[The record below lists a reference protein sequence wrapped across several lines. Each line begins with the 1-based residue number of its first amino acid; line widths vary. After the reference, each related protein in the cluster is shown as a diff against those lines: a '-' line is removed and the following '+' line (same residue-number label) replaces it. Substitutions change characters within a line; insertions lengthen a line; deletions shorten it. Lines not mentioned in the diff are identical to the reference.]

1 MAKVFKALGNWLRA
15 KDEDAAKAIG
25 DPVRDGKFAIEDS
38 KKQIADFTQ
47 KIAKLV
53 ASNKR
58 MERERTDAEAEARKF
73 QTFAE
78 RAAADGAADDVRTA
92 LEQRAQAEQ
101 RLTTLDSEIENTS
114 QLIAQLRGQLNS
126 SRARVASAES
136 NLVRMSARMEGAK
149 VRQELA
155 KASSSFSTG
164 DSPLAALDNLER
176 EVETLETEAEAW
188 EELSTDPA
196 ADAQKSLEDK
206 YGAAGSSDVDDE
218 VAKLMAAAQK
228 KPLAP

>member
-1 MAKVFKALGNWLRA
+1 MAKVFKALGNWLRS

-38 KKQIADFTQ
+38 KKQIAEFTQ

-73 QTFAE
+73 HVFAE
-78 RAAADGAADDVRTA
+78 RAAADGAEEDVRTA

-114 QLIAQLRGQLNS
+114 QLIAQLRAQLNT
-126 SRARVASAES
+126 SRAKVAGAES

-206 YGAAGSSDVDDE
+206 YGAAGSTEVDDE

>member
-38 KKQIADFTQ
+38 KKQIAEFTQ

-58 MERERTDAEAEARKF
+58 MERERADTLAEAQKF

-78 RAAADGAADDVRTA
+78 RAAGDGNEDDVRTA
-92 LEQRAQAEQ
+92 LEHRAEAEQ
-101 RLTTLDSEIENTS
+101 RLGTLESEIENTS
-114 QLIAQLRGQLNS
+114 QLIAQLRGQLNN
-126 SRARVASAES
+126 SRAKVAGAES

-155 KASSSFSTG
+155 KASSSFDSG

-196 ADAQKSLEDK
+196 AEAQKSLEDK
-206 YGAAGSSDVDDE
+206 YGDAGTAEVNDE

-228 KPLAP
+228 KSLPS

>member
-1 MAKVFKALGNWLRA
+1 MAKVFKAFGNWLRA

-38 KKQIADFTQ
+38 KKQIAQFTQ

-58 MERERTDAEAEARKF
+58 MERERGDALAEAQKF

-78 RAAADGAADDVRTA
+78 RAAADGAEDDVRTA
-92 LEQRAQAEQ
+92 LEHRAEAEQ
-101 RLTTLDSEIENTS
+101 RLGTLESEIENTG
-114 QLIAQLRGQLNS
+114 QLIAQLRSQLNR
-126 SRARVASAES
+126 SRARVAGAES

-149 VRQELA
+149 VRKELA
-155 KASSSFSTG
+155 KASSSFDSG

-188 EELSTDPA
+188 EELAADPA
-196 ADAQKSLEDK
+196 AEAQKSLEDK
-206 YGAAGSSDVDDE
+206 YGAAGTGEVDDE
-218 VAKLMAAAQK
+218 VSKLMAAAQK
-228 KPLAP
+228 KALPS

>member
-15 KDEDAAKAIG
+15 KDEDAAKAMG
-25 DPVRDGKFAIEDS
+25 DPVRDGKLAIEDS
-38 KKQIADFTQ
+38 KKQIAEFTQ

-58 MERERTDAEAEARKF
+58 MERERSDALAEAQKF
-73 QTFAE
+73 QKFAE
-78 RAAADGAADDVRTA
+78 RAAADENADDVRTA
-92 LEQRAQAEQ
+92 LEHRAEAEQ
-101 RLTTLDSEIENTS
+101 RLGTLEGEIENTG

-126 SRARVASAES
+126 SRAKVAGAES

-155 KASSSFSTG
+155 KASSSFDSG

-188 EELSTDPA
+188 EELATGPA
-196 ADAQKSLEDK
+196 AEAQKSLEDK
-206 YGAAGSSDVDDE
+206 YGEAGTAGVDDE

-228 KPLAP
+228 KSLPS

>member
-25 DPVRDGKFAIEDS
+25 DPVRDGKFAIDDS
-38 KKQIADFTQ
+38 KKQIAEFTQ

-58 MERERTDAEAEARKF
+58 MERERADALAEAQKF

-78 RAAADGAADDVRTA
+78 RAAADENEDDVRTA
-92 LEQRAQAEQ
+92 LEHRAEAEQ
-101 RLTTLDSEIENTS
+101 RLGTLESEIDNTG
-114 QLIAQLRGQLNS
+114 QLIAQLRAQLNR
-126 SRARVASAES
+126 SRAKVAGAES

-155 KASSSFSTG
+155 KASSSFDTG

-188 EELSTDPA
+188 EELALDPA
-196 ADAQKSLEDK
+196 AEAQKSLEDK
-206 YGAAGSSDVDDE
+206 YGDTGTVEVNDE

-228 KPLAP
+228 KALPS

>member
-1 MAKVFKALGNWLRA
+1 MAKVFKAVGNWFRA

-38 KKQIADFTQ
+38 KKQIAEFTQ

-58 MERERTDAEAEARKF
+58 MEREHVDAVAEAGKF
-73 QTFAE
+73 QTYAE
-78 RAAADGAADDVRTA
+78 RAAADESADDVRTA
-92 LEQRAQAEQ
+92 LEHRTDAEG
-101 RLTTLDSEIENTS
+101 RVATMESEIENTS
-114 QLIAQLRGQLNS
+114 QLIAQLRGQLNR
-126 SRARVASAES
+126 SRAKVAGAES

-149 VRQELA
+149 VRKELA
-155 KASSSFSTG
+155 KASSSFDTG
-164 DSPLAALDNLER
+164 DSPLAALDNLEQ
-176 EVETLETEAEAW
+176 EVLTLETEAEAW

-196 ADAQKSLEDK
+196 AEAQKSLEAK
-206 YGAAGSSDVDDE
+206 YGDAGTSEVDDE
-218 VAKLMAAAQK
+218 VAKLMAAAQR